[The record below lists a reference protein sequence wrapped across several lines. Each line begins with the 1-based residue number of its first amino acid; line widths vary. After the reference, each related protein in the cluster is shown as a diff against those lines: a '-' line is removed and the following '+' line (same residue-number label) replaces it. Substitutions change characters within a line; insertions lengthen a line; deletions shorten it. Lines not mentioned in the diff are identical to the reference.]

1 MPRGVPG
8 RPERKQIPL
17 RLSPAVADAVRRW
30 ADDELRSVNAQIEK
44 ILHDALVQ
52 AGRLRRDPDEADGAD
67 GASEPR

>member
-17 RLSPAVADAVRRW
+17 RLNPQVADAVRRW

-44 ILHDALVQ
+44 ILHDALLR
-52 AGRLRRDPDEADGAD
+52 AGRLPGEDPDERAG
-67 GASEPR
+67 G